1 MIKNILFDFDG
12 VILDSMPIRDYGFK
26 EIFKDFD
33 DDLVN
38 KLLEYHNQNGGLSRY
53 VKIKYFYNKLLKQE
67 ISEEKITNY
76 ADNFSKIMKIE
87 LVDKRYLI
95 ADTLEFI
102 KESYKKYNLHI
113 VSGSDEKELQY
124 LCKEL
129 RIDSF
134 FQSVNG
140 SPTHKNILVKNVLSV
155 NRYIDSETI
164 LIGDSVND
172 YDAAIENNLDFYG
185 FNNTN
190 LIDISKA
197 YISDYA
203 NFLFFDYGVGEIS
216 HSKEN
221 KTFFNIKNIKEI
233 DYLIFLDSRG
243 LSINKDSFDDTFLN
257 KLMKSM
263 EANHKTYVAVSRPKN
278 LVVFASLL
286 NFLNNNSNVTF
297 KNLITNLGFV
307 DFTPKKEDNLK
318 DIKNQIKFLYDYDI
332 NTEKL
337 SSYKLSTGKDE
348 SLFSL
353 LYEHTYTDFI
363 ISVFM
368 KYNFRKIYFINTPL
382 IDKKIKVSRR
392 RPLEFFDKIKTTN
405 NKINKINK
413 ISNSEVVDIKNLFEM
428 QNQERY
434 VDDAVHFTVDGHR
447 MIHESI
453 LSRLLF

>member
-95 ADTLEFI
+95 ADTLKFI

-113 VSGSDEKELQY
+113 VSGSDERELQY

-129 RIDSF
+129 GIDSF

-172 YDAAIENNLDFYG
+172 YDAATENNLVFYG
-185 FNNTN
+185 FNNPN
-190 LIDISKA
+190 LINVSK
-197 YISDYA
+197 
-203 NFLFFDYGVGEIS
+203 N
-216 HSKEN
+216 
-221 KTFFNIKNIKEI
+221 
-233 DYLIFLDSRG
+233 YLDNYMG
-243 LSINKDSFDDTFLN
+243 LL
-257 KLMKSM
+257 
-263 EANHKTYVAVSRPKN
+263 
-278 LVVFASLL
+278 
-286 NFLNNNSNVTF
+286 
-297 KNLITNLGFV
+297 
-307 DFTPKKEDNLK
+307 
-318 DIKNQIKFLYDYDI
+318 
-332 NTEKL
+332 
-337 SSYKLSTGKDE
+337 
-348 SLFSL
+348 
-353 LYEHTYTDFI
+353 
-363 ISVFM
+363 
-368 KYNFRKIYFINTPL
+368 
-382 IDKKIKVSRR
+382 
-392 RPLEFFDKIKTTN
+392 
-405 NKINKINK
+405 
-413 ISNSEVVDIKNLFEM
+413 
-428 QNQERY
+428 
-434 VDDAVHFTVDGHR
+434 
-447 MIHESI
+447 
-453 LSRLLF
+453 

>member
-95 ADTLEFI
+95 ADTLKFI

-172 YDAAIENNLDFYG
+172 YDAATENNLVFYG
-185 FNNTN
+185 FNNPN
-190 LIDISKA
+190 LINVSK
-197 YISDYA
+197 
-203 NFLFFDYGVGEIS
+203 N
-216 HSKEN
+216 
-221 KTFFNIKNIKEI
+221 
-233 DYLIFLDSRG
+233 YLDNYMG
-243 LSINKDSFDDTFLN
+243 LL
-257 KLMKSM
+257 
-263 EANHKTYVAVSRPKN
+263 
-278 LVVFASLL
+278 
-286 NFLNNNSNVTF
+286 
-297 KNLITNLGFV
+297 
-307 DFTPKKEDNLK
+307 
-318 DIKNQIKFLYDYDI
+318 
-332 NTEKL
+332 
-337 SSYKLSTGKDE
+337 
-348 SLFSL
+348 
-353 LYEHTYTDFI
+353 
-363 ISVFM
+363 
-368 KYNFRKIYFINTPL
+368 
-382 IDKKIKVSRR
+382 
-392 RPLEFFDKIKTTN
+392 
-405 NKINKINK
+405 
-413 ISNSEVVDIKNLFEM
+413 
-428 QNQERY
+428 
-434 VDDAVHFTVDGHR
+434 
-447 MIHESI
+447 
-453 LSRLLF
+453 

>member
-95 ADTLEFI
+95 ADTLKFI

-113 VSGSDEKELQY
+113 VSGSDERELQY

-172 YDAAIENNLDFYG
+172 YDAATENNLVFYG
-185 FNNTN
+185 FNNPN
-190 LIDISKA
+190 LINVSK
-197 YISDYA
+197 
-203 NFLFFDYGVGEIS
+203 N
-216 HSKEN
+216 
-221 KTFFNIKNIKEI
+221 
-233 DYLIFLDSRG
+233 YLDNYMG
-243 LSINKDSFDDTFLN
+243 LL
-257 KLMKSM
+257 
-263 EANHKTYVAVSRPKN
+263 
-278 LVVFASLL
+278 
-286 NFLNNNSNVTF
+286 
-297 KNLITNLGFV
+297 
-307 DFTPKKEDNLK
+307 
-318 DIKNQIKFLYDYDI
+318 
-332 NTEKL
+332 
-337 SSYKLSTGKDE
+337 
-348 SLFSL
+348 
-353 LYEHTYTDFI
+353 
-363 ISVFM
+363 
-368 KYNFRKIYFINTPL
+368 
-382 IDKKIKVSRR
+382 
-392 RPLEFFDKIKTTN
+392 
-405 NKINKINK
+405 
-413 ISNSEVVDIKNLFEM
+413 
-428 QNQERY
+428 
-434 VDDAVHFTVDGHR
+434 
-447 MIHESI
+447 
-453 LSRLLF
+453 